1 MLITLGGDGI
11 LLFQEGREPHH
22 IPTMAREV
30 FDVSGAGDT
39 VIATFVA
46 AIAAGATREEASILS
61 NHAAG
66 IVVGKVGAVAID
78 PAELVQSF

>member
-1 MLITLGGDGI
+1 
-11 LLFQEGREPHH
+11 
-22 IPTMAREV
+22 
-30 FDVSGAGDT
+30 